1 MESKLRQLVLK
12 LEVVDML
19 ELAHPYIQGI
29 DKIHYTLNDKEISE
43 VKNGG
48 SLQHRSFEVGENST
62 NNECSNSTS
71 THIEHMKAKMGW
83 TDTEIDALVP
93 FYTTGFY
100 IGFVVA
106 PFLRN
111 GKSDRSGGDQG
122 RPKLNLVWP
131 TQDFLK
137 MVKSW
142 DGFDESTMSI
152 ELRNL
157 KVSMLPADLIGK
169 DKKLKRSQ
177 TKVSHRTVM
186 AEQVT
191 DTYPPFHI
199 W

>member
-19 ELAHPYIQGI
+19 QLAHPYIKGI

-48 SLQHRSFEVGENST
+48 SLHHRSFGVGEDST
-62 NNECSNSTS
+62 TDESSNGTSTS
-71 THIEHMKAKMGW
+71 TSSTHIQYMKAKMGW
-83 TDTEIDALVP
+83 TDTEIDALIP

-111 GKSDRSGGDQG
+111 GKGDRSGGDQG

-157 KVSMLPADLIGK
+157 KGSMLPADLMGK

-177 TKVSHRTVM
+177 TKVSTPRHHN
-186 AEQVT
+186 EQ
-191 DTYPPFHI
+191 DDN
-199 W
+199 